1 MFRFPVVLLSAAMS
15 SFRGMLMLLAASV
28 SFGLMAFLVKI
39 ATRDLAG
46 SQVAMIRFLVALAP
60 LLVIPSVRRASMRIG
75 RARPLLIRGLFGGA
89 AVILY
94 FTAISHIPV
103 GIAALLNT
111 TAPIF
116 SGVFAAVF
124 LGERLRPTVVIP
136 LFVALAGMY
145 LVVQGHSTAGEI
157 LGFGPWELTALA
169 SALCAAAAVTAIR
182 GARRTE
188 GTWATVSS
196 LSLFGLVATTPLAI
210 LNWRTPSIQ
219 GWMLMLL
226 AGLFGLLGQLLMTW
240 AYRWVE
246 TLVAGVITQFTVIVA
261 MSLGVFVL
269 GDELNTMVLAGTS
282 LTMLGVASVIAL
294 SHRRQQVIV
303 ETS

>member
-1 MFRFPVVLLSAAMS
+1 
-15 SFRGMLMLLAASV
+15 MLMLLAASV

-39 ATRDLAG
+39 ATRELPG
-46 SQVAMIRFLVALAP
+46 SQVALIRFLVALAP
-60 LLVIPSVRRASMRIG
+60 LLVIPSVRRASLKIG
-75 RARPLLIRGLFGGA
+75 RFRPLIIRGLFGGA

-103 GIAALLNT
+103 GVAALLNT

-116 SGVFAAVF
+116 SGIFAAVF
-124 LGERLRPTVVIP
+124 LDERLRPTVVIP
-136 LFVALAGMY
+136 LFIAMAGIV
-145 LVVQGHSTAGEI
+145 LVVQGNATPDEVF
-157 LGFGPWELTALA
+157 GFGPWELTALA

-210 LNWRTPSIQ
+210 LHWRTPSMT
-219 GWMLMLL
+219 GWLLMLL
-226 AGLFGLLGQLLMTW
+226 AGLFGLTGQLLMTW

-246 TLVAGVITQFTVIVA
+246 TLIAGVITQFTVIVA
-261 MSLGVFVL
+261 MSLGVLFLHDDLSGMIL
-269 GDELNTMVLAGTS
+269 GGTS
-282 LTMLGVASVIAL
+282 LTMLGVVSVIAL
-294 SHRRQQVIV
+294 SRKRRQDIV
-303 ETS
+303 NV

>member
-1 MFRFPVVLLSAAMS
+1 MS

-60 LLVIPSVRRASMRIG
+60 LLIVPSIRRASVKIG
-75 RARPLLIRGLFGGA
+75 RFEPLLIRGVFGGA
-89 AVILY
+89 AVLLY
-94 FTAISHIPV
+94 FTAISQIPV
-103 GIAALLNT
+103 GVAALLNT

-116 SGVFAAVF
+116 SGIMAAVF
-124 LGERLRPTVVIP
+124 LKERLRPTVVAP
-136 LFVALAGMY
+136 LLIAMAGIY
-145 LVVQGHSTAGEI
+145 LVVRGNSTAGEI
-157 LGFGPWELTALA
+157 LGFGPWELMALA

-210 LNWRTPSIQ
+210 MHWRTPTTQ
-219 GWMLMLL
+219 GWFLMLA
-226 AGLFGLLGQLLMTW
+226 AGVFGLVGQLLMTW

-246 TLVAGVITQFTVIVA
+246 TLIAGVITQFTVIIA
-261 MSLGVFVL
+261 MSLGIVFLHDRL
-269 GDELNTMVLAGTS
+269 GAMVLAGTS
-282 LTMLGVASVIAL
+282 LTMLGVVSVIAL
-294 SHRRQQVIV
+294 SSRRRQDIATEGPTDSAIV
-303 ETS
+303 